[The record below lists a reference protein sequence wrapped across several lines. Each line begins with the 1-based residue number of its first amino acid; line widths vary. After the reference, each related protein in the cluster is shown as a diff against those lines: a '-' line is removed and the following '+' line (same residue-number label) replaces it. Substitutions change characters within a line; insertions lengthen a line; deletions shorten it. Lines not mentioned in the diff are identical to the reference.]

1 MTQPAPFN
9 FIVAKDAKTIT
20 VERAFAAMLDTVW
33 AAWTKAD
40 ILCNWWAPKPYQ
52 CVITALD
59 FRAGGQWH
67 FKMTGPNGEEG
78 WSLARYEEIQA
89 PERIVYVDSFSD
101 ADRNIV
107 PPESR
112 VTVEF
117 VDRGPKKTLLRMQSV
132 YASNDARDQVIA
144 MGVEQGVGISF
155 DQLEA
160 YLATQQ

>member
-1 MTQPAPFN
+1 MTNKLSVEVADKSLLMVREVDAPRELVFQAYASCEAIKQWFGPQPWP
-9 FIVAKDAKTIT
+9 VTHC
-20 VERAFAAMLDTVW
+20 EM
-33 AAWTKAD
+33 
-40 ILCNWWAPKPYQ
+40 
-52 CVITALD
+52 D